1 MQQKDMI
8 IENTAI
14 SFQERKQACMQS
26 LRFC

>member
-1 MQQKDMI
+1 MQHKDTI

-14 SFQERKQACMQS
+14 SFQERKQACLQS